1 MLGCAMT
8 LSASEIEDLRRARAL
23 LEHPGLAIKLTNLIG
38 TPIEKAMAL
47 LPKRA
52 SALVNDATSK
62 SLRAA
67 LRVALGTMGKRPRR
81 PSKLTHKALA
91 IGSGAAGGFFGLPAL
106 AIELP
111 VSTTIILRSI
121 ADIARGEGEDL
132 ASPEAR
138 LACVEVFAFGG
149 ATKKDDAAD
158 TGYFAVRSALTLA
171 VAEAAQFIAEK
182 GIVEEGAPVL
192 VRLVAQIASRFSV
205 AVSEKLAAQAV
216 PVVGA
221 IGGATINA
229 IFVNHFQGMAT
240 GHFIV
245 RRLER
250 AHGFEEVRRAY
261 GHFDQPAQPPLRALL
276 APPRIE
282 RPGGADPPRIG

>member
-1 MLGCAMT
+1 MP
-8 LSASEIEDLRRARAL
+8 LSVAEIEDLRRAQKL

-38 TPIEKAMAL
+38 TPIEKGMAL

-52 SALVNDATSK
+52 SALVNDATTK
-62 SLRAA
+62 SLRGA
-67 LRVALGTMGKRPRR
+67 LRVATVTMRKRPRPASR
-81 PSKLTHKALA
+81 FSHKVLA

-111 VSTTIILRSI
+111 ISTTIILRSV
-121 ADIARGEGEDL
+121 ADIARSEGEDL
-132 ASPEAR
+132 SRPESR

-149 ATKKDDAAD
+149 RSRSDDAAES
-158 TGYFAVRSALTLA
+158 GYFAVRSALTFA
-171 VAEAAQFIAEK
+171 VREAAQFIAEK
-182 GIVEEGAPVL
+182 GIIEEGAPVL

-205 AVSEKLAAQAV
+205 AVSEKVAAQAV

-229 IFVNHFQGMAT
+229 IFVSHFQDMAT

-250 AHGFEEVRRAY
+250 AHGLEEVRRAY
-261 GHFDQPAQPPLRALL
+261 ADLDAAVASARQRLL
-276 APPRIE
+276 APPRLE
-282 RPGGADPPRIG
+282 LKAPEDPPRIA

>member
-1 MLGCAMT
+1 MT
-8 LSASEIEDLRRARAL
+8 LSAAEIEDLRRAKEL
-23 LEHPGLAIKLTNLIG
+23 LEQPGLAVQLTNLVG
-38 TPIEKAMAL
+38 MPIEKGMAL

-52 SALVNDATSK
+52 SGLVNAATTK

-67 LRVALGTMGKRPRR
+67 LRLAVVTMRKKPRPASRF
-81 PSKLTHKALA
+81 SHKVLA

-106 AIELP
+106 AVELP
-111 VSTTIILRSI
+111 VSTTILLRSV
-121 ADIARGEGEDL
+121 ADIARSEGEDL
-132 ASPEAR
+132 TRLESR

-149 ATKKDDAAD
+149 TAKSDDAAE
-158 TGYFAVRSALTLA
+158 TGYFAVRSALSFA

-205 AVSEKLAAQAV
+205 SVSEKIAAQAV

-221 IGGATINA
+221 LGGATVNA
-229 IFVNHFQGMAT
+229 IFVSHFQRMAT
-240 GHFIV
+240 GHFII

-250 AHGFEEVRRAY
+250 AHGWEEVRRAY
-261 GHFDQPAQPPLRALL
+261 ANLDAAPGSRAPRGLP
-276 APPRIE
+276 PPRIA
-282 RPGGADPPRIG
+282 PGSPGDPPRLV

>member
-1 MLGCAMT
+1 MP
-8 LSASEIEDLRRARAL
+8 LSAAEIEDLRRAKKV

-38 TPIEKAMAL
+38 TPIEKGMAL

-52 SALVNDATSK
+52 SGLVNDATTK

-67 LRVALGTMGKRPRR
+67 LRVAVVTMRKKPRPASRF
-81 PSKLTHKALA
+81 SHKVLA

-106 AIELP
+106 AIELS
-111 VSTTIILRSI
+111 VSTTIILRSV
-121 ADIARGEGEDL
+121 ADIARSEGEDL
-132 ASPEAR
+132 SRPESR

-149 ATKKDDAAD
+149 VTKGDDAAE
-158 TGYFAVRSALTLA
+158 TGYFAVRSALTFA

-192 VRLVAQIASRFSV
+192 VRFVAQIASRFSV

-221 IGGATINA
+221 LGGATVNA
-229 IFVNHFQGMAT
+229 IFVNHFQDMAT

-261 GHFDQPAQPPLRALL
+261 ANLDAAPGSPAPRYLP
-276 APPRIE
+276 PPRIE
-282 RPGGADPPRIG
+282 PTYPGDPPRIV

>member
-1 MLGCAMT
+1 MP
-8 LSASEIEDLRRARAL
+8 LSAAEILDLRRARTL
-23 LEHPGLAIKLTNLIG
+23 LEHPGLAVKLTNLIG
-38 TPIEKAMAL
+38 TPIEKAMSL
-47 LPKRA
+47 LPKRV
-52 SALVNDATSK
+52 SGFVNDATTK

-67 LRVALGTMGKRPRR
+67 LRVAVVTMRRQPRR
-81 PSKLTHKALA
+81 PSKLAHKALA

-111 VSTTIILRSI
+111 VSTAIILRSI
-121 ADIARGEGEDL
+121 ADIARSEGEDL
-132 ASPEAR
+132 SRPESR

-149 ATKKDDAAD
+149 PAKSDDAGE
-158 TGYFAVRSALTLA
+158 TGYFAVRSALTYA

-182 GIVEEGAPVL
+182 GILEEGAPIL

-205 AVSEKLAAQAV
+205 AVSEKFAAQAV
-216 PVVGA
+216 PVFGA
-221 IGGATINA
+221 VGGATVNA
-229 IFVNHFQGMAT
+229 IFVSHFQDMAT

-250 AHGFEEVRRAY
+250 AHGLEEVRRAY
-261 GHFDQPAQPPLRALL
+261 ANVDVAAGSPAQRYL

-282 RPGGADPPRIG
+282 PRTPEDPPRIV

>member
-1 MLGCAMT
+1 MS
-8 LSASEIEDLRRARAL
+8 LSAAEIEDLRRAKRL
-23 LEHPGLAIKLTNLIG
+23 LENPGLAVKLTNLIG
-38 TPIEKAMAL
+38 APIEKGMAL

-52 SALVNDATSK
+52 SGLVNEATTK

-67 LRVALGTMGKRPRR
+67 LRLAVVTMRKKPRPASRF
-81 PSKLTHKALA
+81 SHKVLA

-106 AIELP
+106 AVELP
-111 VSTTIILRSI
+111 VSTTIILRSV
-121 ADIARGEGEDL
+121 ADIARSEGEDL
-132 ASPEAR
+132 SSPESR

-149 ATKKDDAAD
+149 TGKSDDAAE
-158 TGYFAVRSALTLA
+158 TGYFAVRSALSIA

-192 VRLVAQIASRFSV
+192 VRFVAQIASRFSV
-205 AVSEKLAAQAV
+205 SVSEKIAAQAV

-221 IGGATINA
+221 LGGATVNA
-229 IFVNHFQGMAT
+229 IFVSHFQDMAT

-250 AHGFEEVRRAY
+250 AHGWEEVRRAY
-261 GHFDQPAQPPLRALL
+261 ANLDAAPGSRAPRGLP
-276 APPRIE
+276 PPRLE
-282 RPGGADPPRIG
+282 AKAPEDPPRIV